1 MALPANI
8 TGRLF
13 AVVAASIGLY
23 ALLAIATGWDEF
35 RQQIAAFP
43 LRFAPPLLL
52 LSGLNYLLRF
62 WRWELYLRAVDLQL
76 SRRESLIIFFAT
88 FVMVITPG
96 KLGEAFKA
104 GILREQHSLP
114 LARGLPV
121 ILAERI
127 LDFLAV
133 FLLALGGFFWWR
145 GTLVSLELVLVLC
158 GVVIALLLLLRSV
171 RLWQFLLRRTA
182 RAPLLARYN
191 LGIAESI
198 RTFRRLLEGRTLALT
213 LLLSLAAWTAECI
226 SLWTVCTAS
235 NTPINLVDSFFVYSS
250 ATLAGSLTFL
260 PGGLGGTELTL
271 IGLLRLSDV
280 PAEASVSIAFIVRL
294 ATLWLA
300 VLIGL
305 VFFLGGR
312 EMFLGRRPVPNCG
325 DETDSGH

>member
-1 MALPANI
+1 MKLPTNF

-23 ALLAIATGWDEF
+23 SLLAITTGWDEF
-35 RQQIAAFP
+35 RQQITAFP
-43 LRFAPPLLL
+43 LRFVPPLLL

-62 WRWELYLRAVDLQL
+62 WRWELYLQAVDLQL
-76 SRRESLIIFFAT
+76 SRRESLVIFFAT

-104 GILREQHSLP
+104 GILLEQHGLP

-145 GTLVSLELVLVLC
+145 GTLLSLEMILVIC
-158 GVVIALLLLLRSV
+158 GVVLALLGLLRSE
-171 RLWQFLLRRTA
+171 RLWQLLLRRTA
-182 RAPLLARYN
+182 RAPLLARYKM
-191 LGIAESI
+191 GISESI
-198 RTFRRLLEGRTLALT
+198 STIRRLLAGRTLTLT
-213 LLLSLAAWTAECI
+213 LVLSLAAWAAECI
-226 SLWTVCTAS
+226 SLWIVCTAS
-235 NTPINLVDSFFVYSS
+235 NTPISLVDSMFVYSS

-260 PGGLGGTELTL
+260 PGGLGGTELSL

-280 PAEASVSIAFIVRL
+280 PAEISVSIAFIVRL

-305 VFFLGGR
+305 VVFLGGR
-312 EMFLGRRPVPNCG
+312 EMFLGGRPVPQPG
-325 DETDSGH
+325 DDDGTGC